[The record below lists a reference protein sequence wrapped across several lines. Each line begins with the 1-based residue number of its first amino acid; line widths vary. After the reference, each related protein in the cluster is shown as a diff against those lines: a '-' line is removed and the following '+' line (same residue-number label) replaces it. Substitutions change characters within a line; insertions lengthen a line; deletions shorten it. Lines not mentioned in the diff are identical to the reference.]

1 MNKNL
6 SQPKVLTVNQI
17 RHQVTGETFNSAQD
31 MVKYFESCSP
41 VVPKITPGRNPAEY
55 MLECIGAGT
64 GSGAA
69 APQASVDFAACYAA
83 SPMARETSIF
93 LQEVCCFAICYI
105 T

>member
-1 MNKNL
+1 MNKKL
-6 SQPKVLTVNQI
+6 SEPKVLTVNQI
-17 RHQVTGETFNSAQD
+17 RHQVTGETFNSAQN